1 MKIGIICHPT
11 YGGSGIVASEL
22 AKLLARRG
30 HTVHLFSYTL
40 PVRIPVGHENVF
52 FHRVEVSAYPLFRY
66 PSYDLELAARLV
78 EVARNHGL
86 EILHAHYAIPH
97 GLSAFLART
106 ILAADGVRLP
116 FVTTLHGTDIT
127 IVGSQPSFFPVTRH
141 ILEQSDALTAVS
153 RHLADET
160 AAVFDTR
167 RPVEVI
173 PNFVDTAAFRPR
185 RHGALR
191 HALAPPGEKV
201 LVHVSNFRPVKNLPL
216 IIRVFRQ
223 VLETVPSRLVLVGD
237 GPDHDR
243 AVETC
248 RALGLH
254 DRVIF
259 PGMQL
264 NVAEYLAAADLYLQ
278 ASETESF
285 GLSVLEAMACGVPV
299 VSTAVGGVPEV
310 VADGE
315 TGYLA
320 RPGDEAT
327 LADAAVRLLRKP
339 KLHRRFARAA
349 RARAMDRFA
358 PEPVVSLYEAVY
370 ARVLPSVQ
378 GPPAPPAPGVTGE
391 GRP

>member
-1 MKIGIICHPT
+1 MKIGVLCHPT

-22 AKLLARRG
+22 AKRLARRG
-30 HTVHLFSYTL
+30 HTVHLFSYAL
-40 PVRIPVGHENVF
+40 PVRVPDGHENVF

-66 PSYDLELAARLV
+66 PSYDLELAARIV
-78 EVARNHGL
+78 DVARNRGL
-86 EILHAHYAIPH
+86 ELLHAHYAVPH
-97 GLSAFLART
+97 GVSALLAKD
-106 ILAADGVRLP
+106 ILADEGARLP
-116 FVTTLHGTDIT
+116 VVTTLHGTDIT

-141 ILEQSDALTAVS
+141 ILERSDALTAVS

-160 AAVFDTR
+160 AAVFGAR
-167 RPVEVI
+167 RPVDVI
-173 PNFVDTAAFRPR
+173 PNFADPAVFRPR

-201 LVHVSNFRPVKNLPL
+201 LVHLSNFRPVKNLPL
-216 IIRVFRQ
+216 IIRVFHR
-223 VLETVPSRLVLVGD
+223 VLEAVPSRLVLVGD

-254 DRVIF
+254 DRVVF

-264 NVAEYLAAADLYLQ
+264 NAAEYLAAADVYLQ
-278 ASETESF
+278 ASDTESF

-320 RPGDEAT
+320 RPGDEET
-327 LADAAVRLLRKP
+327 LADAAIRLLRKP
-339 KLHRRFARAA
+339 KLRRRFARAA
-349 RARAMDRFA
+349 RARAVGRFS
-358 PEPVVSLYEAVY
+358 PDPVVDRYESVY
-370 ARVLPSVQ
+370 AGVL
-378 GPPAPPAPGVTGE
+378 
-391 GRP
+391 R